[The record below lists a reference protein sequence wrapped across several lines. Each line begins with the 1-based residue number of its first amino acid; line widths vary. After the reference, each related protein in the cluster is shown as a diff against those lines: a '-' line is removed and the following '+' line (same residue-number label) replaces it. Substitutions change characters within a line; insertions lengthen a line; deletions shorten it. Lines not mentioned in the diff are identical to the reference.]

1 MTTETIP
8 YQEYLFTKYLSN
20 IDTFHHHKT
29 ALQMEHWHKTKPL
42 VELKLIK
49 HTNKL
54 ITFQCQIIVT

>member
-20 IDTFHHHKT
+20 IDTFHRHKLRYKWST
-29 ALQMEHWHKTKPL
+29 CIKQKPL

-54 ITFQCQIIVT
+54 ITFQYQIIVT